1 MLVKFSLQQA
11 LDKFNAKFGTT
22 FAEFELS
29 KTISMRTFTPS
40 RFCPVV
46 LSLMVLVITGCSNL
60 LGKSVKEPFSG
71 SKYESNNRYYR
82 STGNGLSKMDNV
94 AQSQA
99 ELRARQ
105 QLAQQVQTYFE
116 VVTDD
121 YQRSTT
127 GDHVDDAMNRFETL
141 AREITNTKLADI
153 RIIGSEKYM
162 AEDGSYTCY
171 VAMEIKKGAMYR
183 YLKKQVKLNK
193 QISEAELQEIDALLD
208 QLINEAESE

>member
-1 MLVKFSLQQA
+1 
-11 LDKFNAKFGTT
+11 
-22 FAEFELS
+22 
-29 KTISMRTFTPS
+29 MRTFTPS
-40 RFCPVV
+40 RFFAVV
-46 LSLMVLVITGCSNL
+46 LSLMVLVITGCSNP

-82 STGNGLSKMDNV
+82 STGNGSSKMDNV

-105 QLAQQVQTYFE
+105 QLAQQVQTYLE

-121 YQRSTT
+121 YQRATT

-171 VAMEIKKGAMYR
+171 VAMEIKKAAMYR
-183 YLKKQVKLNK
+183 YFKKQAKLDK
-193 QISEAELQEIDALLD
+193 QISEAELQEIEALLD

>member
-1 MLVKFSLQQA
+1 MRSLA
-11 LDKFNAKFGTT
+11 RHSHSLNYLKR
-22 FAEFELS
+22 FA
-29 KTISMRTFTPS
+29 MRTFTPS
-40 RFCPVV
+40 RFFAVV
-46 LSLMVLVITGCSNL
+46 LSLMVLVITGCSNP

-71 SKYESNNRYYR
+71 SKYESNKRYYR
-82 STGNGLSKMDNV
+82 STGNGSSKMDNV

-121 YQRSTT
+121 YQRATT

-162 AEDGSYTCY
+162 AEDGSYTCS
-171 VAMEIKKGAMYR
+171 VAMEIKKSAMYR
-183 YLKKQVKLNK
+183 FLKKQAKLDK
-193 QISEAELQEIDALLD
+193 QISEAELQEIEALLD
-208 QLINEAESE
+208 QLINEAEYE